1 MRQPKSKPCEV
12 SRLTAPCGD
21 SLMGENRSPAH
32 AGTHP
37 MIPKE
42 KRHPAQPA

>member
-1 MRQPKSKPCEV
+1 MPQQKSKPCEV

-21 SLMGENRSPAH
+21 SLMGEIRSTTH
-32 AGTHP
+32 AGTHL